1 MNFLKLLG
9 GTIFVICM
17 AIALIYGL
25 IDIAQL
31 TADLGVIAEGTNPM
45 TVWQPHL
52 KEITFAGLSLA
63 ILFLGWEEWME
74 YFEEEEE

>member
-1 MNFLKLLG
+1 MKFLKLLG

-17 AIALIYGL
+17 AIALIYGAM
-25 IDIAQL
+25 DIIQL
-31 TADLGVIAEGTNPM
+31 AADLGVIAEGINPM